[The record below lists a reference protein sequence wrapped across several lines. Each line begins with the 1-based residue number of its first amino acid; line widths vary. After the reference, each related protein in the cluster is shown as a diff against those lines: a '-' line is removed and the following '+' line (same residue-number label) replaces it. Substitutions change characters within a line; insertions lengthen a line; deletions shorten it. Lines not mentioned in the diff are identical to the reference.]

1 MLNDK
6 FFGDNPTLWRIIL
19 QDGLFYPKTTRAR
32 AISGTNNNRILFL
45 YPVLFIGKSEREG

>member
-19 QDGLFYPKTTRAR
+19 QDGLFYPKTTQAR
-32 AISGTNNNRILFL
+32 MISGTNNNRILFL